1 MKSILSIAF
10 VWLVALQLSAQTFEV
25 KGRILN
31 AEKGVNLKVFEFSEP
46 DGWTE
51 VNQLQVK
58 NAYSVRLDIDKDYQ
72 IWFTDKEDLTKV
84 LAVNKETI
92 LSAQFDLNVDFSRTY
107 SVQILRDPIGLYNLV
122 MIDTDFMSL
131 NTPWDLYSTN

>member
-1 MKSILSIAF
+1 MKQLFSFAL
-10 VWLVALQLSAQTFEV
+10 VWLVALQLSAQTFEIKGQIKNTDEPV
-25 KGRILN
+25 K
-31 AEKGVNLKVFEFSEP
+31 VQVFEFSEP
-46 DGWTE
+46 EGWTE
-51 VNQLQVK
+51 TKQTQVDQF
-58 NAYSVRLDIDKDYQ
+58 YSVRLDFEKDYQ
-72 IWFTDKEDLTKV
+72 VWFTDNQHLTKV